1 MLSPTGHRAKDLG
14 TSCEH
19 NTPVSCPCCCRSPA
33 SSAASAC
40 GGDRS
45 RSLPVTSAPGNLW
58 AAELCPDPAPRRG
71 CSLSLFLSP
80 CAGSWRCVQDISVL
94 LSLPQPHGALLLARR
109 GCFLPRLAWWR
120 WGLLASLL
128 CHGRLLKGEP
138 SRPLHKSPSPLSL
151 GTRLLVVSGCCLAPA
166 RPGCREV
173 PSLILLSFGA
183 LIAGQRWS
191 WVRGLTPISRAGSH
205 HTLLSN
211 SSRSSVFKTSS
222 KNHQEGERQARSFPL
237 PTNSNGAGIMDSHQ
251 HAHRQ
256 PPARERGSAF
266 TQGRGKDRPPRGL
279 TLLPALPGAVL
290 PEHMAQGSLP
300 DLYQQRWCDSSCLIC
315 FVLPVH
321 LTRNA
326 PAASEICAAPQKNL
340 KKPRAVPEA
349 DVSPDPT
356 CAAPPGCSG
365 ACPRPPEKPALRTT
379 GAAESSVHFP
389 ALSDPACGSAAV
401 IPQLPALLP
410 EPSCS
415 QASGELWSCSAVL
428 PCCKERKGMFSPA
441 KRPLGVEEKL
451 LSFVSSSRAVLR
463 AAGPLF
469 RAKPESTRHK
479 GGRGTEVWQFVMPAP
494 GLWALDHC
502 QGLGPG
508 NSRASGCPQLQHWE
522 RLSKGGQSPR
532 NLTVILLSGTGSP
545 AGGRHLPHLMSIPG
559 TGPQDWCPARC
570 SIPAE
575 RPQALQSGLSLAS
588 ALPGSVLVQEGLG

>member
-1 MLSPTGHRAKDLG
+1 M
-14 TSCEH
+14 
-19 NTPVSCPCCCRSPA
+19 
-33 SSAASAC
+33 
-40 GGDRS
+40 
-45 RSLPVTSAPGNLW
+45 
-58 AAELCPDPAPRRG
+58 
-71 CSLSLFLSP
+71 
-80 CAGSWRCVQDISVL
+80 QDISVL
-94 LSLPQPHGALLLARR
+94 LSLPQPHGALLLAGR
-109 GCFLPRLAWWR
+109 GCFLPGLAWW

-128 CHGRLLKGEP
+128 RGEP
-138 SRPLHKSPSPLSL
+138 SRLLHKSSSPLSL
-151 GTRLLVVSGCCLAPA
+151 VTRPLVVSGCCLAPA

-205 HTLLSN
+205 RTLLSN

-251 HAHRQ
+251 HARRQ

-266 TQGRGKDRPPRGL
+266 SQGQPCPCPRAQGRTRGL
-279 TLLPALPGAVL
+279 TLLLAVPGAVL
-290 PEHMAQGSLP
+290 PEHTAQGSLP
-300 DLYQQRWCDSSCLIC
+300 DQYQQRWCDSSCLIC

-321 LTRNA
+321 LAKNA

-340 KKPRAVPEA
+340 KQPRAVPEA

-365 ACPRPPEKPALRTT
+365 ACPRPPEKPALHTP

-389 ALSDPACGSAAV
+389 ALPDPACGSAAV
-401 IPQLPALLP
+401 TPQLPALLP

-441 KRPLGVEEKL
+441 KRPLGVEEKQ

-469 RAKPESTRHK
+469 RAKLESTRHK

-494 GLWALDHC
+494 GLWAWDHC
-502 QGLGPG
+502 WGLGPG
-508 NSRASGCPQLQHWE
+508 NARASGCPQLQQQE
-522 RLSKGGQSPR
+522 RLPKGGQSPR
-532 NLTVILLSGTGSP
+532 NLTVIPLSGTGSP
-545 AGGRHLPHLMSIPG
+545 AGGQHLPHLMNIPG
-559 TGPQDWCPARC
+559 TGARDWCPARC

-575 RPQALQSGLSLAS
+575 RPLPGQALQSGHALAS